1 MNRTVSF
8 LFGFLLLVP
17 AIASAQ
23 EPAPSPSPAP
33 QAGQAIR
40 LDLKTAVDLAEKNN
54 FALKGSQADV
64 EGKRAAARSS
74 WSIFYPSV
82 SVNGGFTAGLT
93 DPTTPS
99 ASRNRLSAGLSAG
112 LTLNPTMALQIKQA
126 WNSYQAGLATYEQA
140 YATLV
145 GNVKKFY
152 FGLILLAEQVADN
165 QKQADADKARYDAG
179 AFKFKNGFMSE
190 IDMLTLEYTW
200 KNKVAAL
207 QALQNNYDISLRQ
220 LKDICGIDP
229 SADVVLTSVIPD
241 VASLTFDPGKYSID
255 NDPDLKILTYSRTQ
269 AEISRD
275 NALAALLPTLTVSG
289 SLSGGYS
296 ADPFAGSI
304 FDASAWNWGGSL
316 SLNLGL
322 SIPLDAYLPYSQTQ
336 TTLLLQ
342 NAAVEKIKY
351 TIADQRQA
359 ALRQANTL
367 ILTLQQ
373 VRSRIDSLN
382 VNVTLAQR
390 TLALTE
396 QLYNSG
402 KKSFLD
408 LKDAENSLLDAQVQ
422 LISAKNS
429 YLSALLD
436 LEYLYG
442 ADLGL

>member
-1 MNRTVSF
+1 MKRTIFF
-8 LFGFLLLVP
+8 LISCLLLMP
-17 AIASAQ
+17 AVVSAQ
-23 EPAPSPSPAP
+23 EAAPAPAKPPI
-33 QAGQAIR
+33 Q
-40 LDLKTAVDLAEKNN
+40 LDLATAVGLAEKNN

-64 EGKRAAARSS
+64 DGKRTAARSS
-74 WSIFYPSV
+74 FSIFYPSV
-82 SVNGGFTAGLT
+82 SLDGNFSAGLT
-93 DPTTPS
+93 DPATSS

-112 LTLNPTMALQIKQA
+112 VTLTPTMALQIKQA
-126 WNSYQAGLATYEQA
+126 WNSYQAGLASYEQA
-140 YATLV
+140 YAALT

-152 FGLILLAEQVADN
+152 FGLVLLAEQVADN
-165 QKQADADKARYDAG
+165 QKQADADKARYDVG
-179 AFKFKNGFMSE
+179 AFKYKNGFMSE

-207 QALQNNYDISLRQ
+207 QTLQNNYEINLRQ

-229 SADVVLTSVIPD
+229 AADVVLTSAIPD
-241 VASLTFDPGKYSID
+241 VAALTFDPSAYSID
-255 NDPDLKILTYSRTQ
+255 NDPDLKILTYNKTQ

-275 NALAALLPTLTVSG
+275 NAVAALLPTLSVTG
-289 SLSGGYS
+289 RLSGGYS
-296 ADPFAGSI
+296 ADPFAGSL
-304 FDASAWNWGGSL
+304 FDASSWSWSGSL

-322 SIPLDAYLPYSQTQ
+322 SIPLDAYLPYSQTR

-359 ALRQANTL
+359 ALRRADTL
-367 ILTLQQ
+367 LLTLRQ
-373 VRSRIDSLN
+373 VRSQIDSLN

-390 TLALTE
+390 NLALTE

-422 LISAKNS
+422 LISAKNG

-442 ADLGL
+442 ADVGL